1 MEKLKPCPFCGGK
14 AEVVQWRDTADLNA
28 TWVTCM
34 VCDAMI
40 EHCHHKDQEIAKHQS
55 IKAWNKRADH
65 EPDGLVTEL
74 VKALEKALEFIG
86 RSSKTD
92 WNNEITPVL
101 EKALTLY
108 KASGLAPDGHE
119 GQEAPAAL
127 GEKQGKET
135 G

>member
-74 VKALEKALEFIG
+74 VKALEKI
-86 RSSKTD
+86 KT
-92 WNNEITPVL
+92 NSYPGLAVKESTLLNQVYKESTETL
-101 EKALTLY
+101 ALY
-108 KASGLAPDGHE
+108 KASGLAPDE
-119 GQEAPAAL
+119 GKDAKGDENA
-127 GEKQGKET
+127 T
-135 G
+135 